1 MQISNNYSASYM
13 ASVNKGRQNIA
24 DNEKRSFSDVAVMK
38 TKEADNRE
46 VQKKSSAIL
55 DSIGSRTPEEVKQAW
70 MEAAKEVSANGL
82 GMKKDGILSHISQMM
97 VQRCNKMLRGEA
109 DSQDILGNTVE
120 SAIQATKQ
128 ALYDL
133 EHPRAYVP
141 KSIEVQQAQI
151 KEQEFYTAFLEK
163 LENI

>member
-1 MQISNNYSASYM
+1 MGINGIGAAGYPMAGYM
-13 ASVNKGRQNIA
+13 AKKAERNDESTEKGFMEIVAEKAEQEKKADYDEKAFESVGANA
-24 DNEKRSFSDVAVMK
+24 
-38 TKEADNRE
+38 
-46 VQKKSSAIL
+46 
-55 DSIGSRTPEEVKQAW
+55 PEEVKQAW

-151 KEQEFYTAFLEK
+151 EEQEFYTAFLEK